1 MRLHF
6 AKRCTFQSKSVSSV
20 LDCLHVCRTLL
31 QALLCRMVWV
41 GIPVSITGVI
51 LIAQPAALF
60 GGASSGGLTAGAVCV
75 GLSQAA
81 FAASHKMCIRYLK
94 GEDSSV
100 QLMYLGENLVRSA
113 ASPADACVR
122 ADMPSGLLCLPWAY
136 PGTGEPSSCSMA

>member
-1 MRLHF
+1 MRSAALLQFGLTVYLRSWAVHI
-6 AKRCTFQSKSVSSV
+6 CQTS
-20 LDCLHVCRTLL
+20 L

-100 QLMYLGENLVRSA
+100 QLMYLGEGLLWSQGQMCRGDV
-113 ASPADACVR
+113 CVP
-122 ADMPSGLLCLPWAY
+122 ADMPPLMLGLGTPWHW
-136 PGTGEPSSCSMA
+136 